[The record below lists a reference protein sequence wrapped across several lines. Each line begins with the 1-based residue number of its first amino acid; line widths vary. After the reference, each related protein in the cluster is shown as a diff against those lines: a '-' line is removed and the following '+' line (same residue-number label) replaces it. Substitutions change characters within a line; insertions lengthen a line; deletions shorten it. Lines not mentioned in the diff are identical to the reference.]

1 MRFGA
6 DLMNDID
13 IRFYLSLLLRRL
25 PYILAISI
33 TATLA
38 GIVLAYILPPLY
50 RADAKILVEDPQ
62 IPTEMARST
71 VPTTAFAQFQ
81 IIGQEVTTQDYLTQ
95 LAARLNVYADSETRL
110 SSAEIADDMRS
121 RIRLEQVELDG
132 ASAGSGAT
140 VFRVSFDA
148 RKSQLAADVVNDL
161 VTYILGKN
169 KRLRTDR
176 AGDTLQFFEKE
187 VARLG
192 SELTTL
198 DAEILKFKNSNQEA
212 LPDSLDFR
220 RNQQNAQQERLAQLE
235 REEAGLRSRRNNLV
249 QIYSTSGQVANIG
262 PLTPDQQMLQD
273 LNRALVEQLATF
285 SETSPTVVALRAQ
298 ISSVQRRIQDNKA
311 YDSDGKAAPSEY
323 DLQLSDI
330 DERLSFITQ
339 ERQSI
344 AKNLV
349 DLAKSIDA
357 TPANES
363 ALNSLERNRTNI
375 QAQYNNAT
383 AMLAQAST
391 GEQIETASKGGG
403 RFSLVEPAVA
413 PEKPVSPKRLRIAAM
428 GLVAGIGLGIGFVV
442 LLELMNKTI
451 RRPSELVEI
460 LQIQPLATIPYIALV
475 SEKRSRRGGLARSA
489 AALCATWMPTHGLF
503 MVAGKAVA
511 SLKPGRLLG

>member
-1 MRFGA
+1 
-6 DLMNDID
+6 MNDID

-38 GIVLAYILPPLY
+38 GIALAYILPPLY

-71 VPTTAFAQFQ
+71 VPTIAFAQFQ

-95 LAARLNVYADSETRL
+95 LAARLNVYADSEVRL

-132 ASAGSGAT
+132 ASPGSGAT

-148 RKSQLAADVVNDL
+148 RKPQLAADVVNDL

-169 KRLRTDR
+169 RRLRTDR

-198 DAEILKFKNSNQEA
+198 DAEILKFKNNNQEA

-220 RNQQNAQQERLAQLE
+220 RNQQNAQQERLAQIE

-249 QIYSTSGQVANIG
+249 QIYSTTGQAANTG

-285 SETSPTVVALRAQ
+285 SETSPTVLALRAQ
-298 ISSVQRRIQDNKA
+298 ISSVQRRIQDNKPT
-311 YDSDGKAAPSEY
+311 DSSGKAAPSEY
-323 DLQLSDI
+323 ELQMSDI

-391 GEQIETASKGGG
+391 GEQIESASKGGG

-413 PEKPVSPKRLRIAAM
+413 PEKPVSPNRLRIAAL

-460 LQIQPLATIPYIALV
+460 LDIQPLATIPYIALA
-475 SEKRSRRGGLARSA
+475 SEKRSRRVGFAQSA
-489 AALCATWMPTHGLF
+489 AALCAMWMPAHGLLAA
-503 MVAGKAVA
+503 AGKTLA
-511 SLKPGRLLG
+511 LLNPGRLLG